1 MVLEM
6 LPKIPS
12 LFTQTVSSQALVLK
26 FSTHQN
32 CMEGLLKP
40 RSLGPPPQ
48 FLIHESEFAFLT
60 SSQAQLMPLCGN
72 HTHTVQP
79 TRLATEKISQRP

>member
-6 LPKIPS
+6 LPKTPS

-40 RSLGPPPQ
+40 QLLAPQ
-48 FLIHESEFAFLT
+48 NFSPSEFPILY
-60 SSQAQLMPLCGN
+60 
-72 HTHTVQP
+72 
-79 TRLATEKISQRP
+79 I